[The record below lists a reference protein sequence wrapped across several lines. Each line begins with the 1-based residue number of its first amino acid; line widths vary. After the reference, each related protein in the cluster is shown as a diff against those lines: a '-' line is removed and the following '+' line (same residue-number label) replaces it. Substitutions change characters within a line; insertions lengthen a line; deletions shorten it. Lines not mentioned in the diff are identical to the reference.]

1 LIIQWSVHV
10 VHTHALL
17 ELILIAA
24 QEQVLVMELVIAD
37 ESLLDPHVE
46 VAEGELSM
54 TRTGLGNAE
63 VSGLLG
69 VQGLLGV

>member
-1 LIIQWSVHV
+1 
-10 VHTHALL
+10 
-17 ELILIAA
+17 
-24 QEQVLVMELVIAD
+24 MELVIAD